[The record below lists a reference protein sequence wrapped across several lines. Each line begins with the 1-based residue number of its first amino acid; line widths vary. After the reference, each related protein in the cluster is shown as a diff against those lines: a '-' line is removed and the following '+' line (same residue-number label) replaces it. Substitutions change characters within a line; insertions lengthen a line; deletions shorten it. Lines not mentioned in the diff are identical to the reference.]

1 MIIMDLKKKRKIELE
16 NQKEKRKKEVILL
29 AIEVLKEKGIEN
41 TKMIDIAEK
50 AQVGVATVYRYF
62 KTKPDLIIEAAIVLW
77 EIEINSLH
85 NQFYERSF
93 LELSGA
99 ERVRIILSIF
109 ITLYHEHSEFICF
122 LEQFDNYII
131 KEHIEPEKLENYE
144 KSIIDMKPV
153 MFDALDKGKEDGSI
167 KGNVDKNVF
176 YITITHSLMS
186 LCQKLILR
194 GEILRSDRE
203 IQGNTQVELL
213 IEMAMNYICT
223 SSLNNN

>member
-1 MIIMDLKKKRKIELE
+1 MIIMDLKKKRKVELE

-41 TKMIDIAEK
+41 TKMTDIAEK
-50 AQVGVATVYRYF
+50 SQVGVATVYRYF
-62 KTKPDLIIEAAIVLW
+62 KTKPDLVIEAAIVLW

-85 NQFYERSF
+85 NQFYEGSF

-99 ERVRIILSIF
+99 ERVRIILSTF
-109 ITLYHEHSEFICF
+109 ITLYHKHSEFIRF

-131 KEHIEPEKLENYE
+131 KEHIDPEKLENYE
-144 KSIIDMKPV
+144 KGIIDMKPV
-153 MFDALDKGKEDGSI
+153 MFDAIDKGKKDGSI

-203 IQGNTQVELL
+203 IKGDTQVEFL